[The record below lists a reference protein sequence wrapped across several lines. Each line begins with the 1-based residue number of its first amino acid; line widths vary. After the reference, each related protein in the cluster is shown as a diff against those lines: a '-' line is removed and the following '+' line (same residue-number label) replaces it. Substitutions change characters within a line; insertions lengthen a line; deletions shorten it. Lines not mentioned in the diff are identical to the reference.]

1 MSQENAQIEI
11 TAPKVFTTGAVA
23 ITYAHG
29 LLLVAPVFAAFLVV
43 TVLPLG
49 ALTLLVLAVAIGLT
63 VLFLPFGFGNAY
75 VTRLASKLKGAAE
88 EKPGGFFVQV
98 TLSPRIH
105 SGLRAVL
112 EDADDVGWLS
122 LTGSEVVYRGDSVK
136 LSIPFN
142 RIAAVRSQN
151 VGRGLFLYGG
161 RVVVSVSDL
170 PNVTELAFS
179 ERSSWWLPTS
189 RKIAGLLRQRLE
201 AVKAA

>member
-1 MSQENAQIEI
+1 MPMETAQIEI
-11 TAPKVFTTGAVA
+11 TPPKVLTAGALA

-29 LLLVAPVFAAFLVV
+29 LLLAVPVFIAVLIL

-49 ALTLLVLAVAIGLT
+49 VVTLLVLAPAIGLT
-63 VLFLPFGFGNAY
+63 MLFLPFGFGNAY
-75 VTRLASKLKGAAE
+75 VTRLAGRLNGPAGG
-88 EKPGGFFVQV
+88 KPDGFIVQL
-98 TLSPRIH
+98 TLSPRLC

-112 EDADDVGWLS
+112 EDADDIGWLN
-122 LTGSEVVYRGDSVK
+122 LTGSELVYRGDAVK

-142 RIAAVRSQN
+142 RIKSVRSQN

-189 RKIAGLLRQRLE
+189 RRIARELRRRLE